1 MKVYNPCKP
10 SALDIPRIG
19 VNRRRFLHT
28 TALTATC
35 GVISG
40 SYRTRPRATIP
51 LTGNNC
57 HLAPVLV
64 SPDREIRT
72 IVGLHNYGHGGGGIT
87 LSWGTPQIATEL
99 LPGEP
104 LSAVSS
110 GSVAAKNCLKIGVH
124 SIGPKSEEMDFG
136 IGGNALE

>member
-1 MKVYNPCKP
+1 M
-10 SALDIPRIG
+10 
-19 VNRRRFLHT
+19 NRRRFLHT

-57 HLAPVLV
+57 DLAPVLV

-104 LSAVSS
+104 LSAVSFLDSILRLSQNAGQVSS

-124 SIGPKSEEMDFG
+124 SR
-136 IGGNALE
+136 